1 MTFGSLFFTHSVS
14 HVCTNQGVVVK
25 KWEYMAYNRR
35 EVPWSEILKDL
46 NALGEQ
52 GWEMITSDMEIHDER
67 NTHLLYYH
75 AMMKRKREE

>member
-1 MTFGSLFFTHSVS
+1 MS

-35 EVPWSEILKDL
+35 EAPWSEILKDL

-52 GWEMITSDMEIHDER
+52 GWEMVTSDMRSTMRGTLICSIITD
-67 NTHLLYYH
+67 
-75 AMMKRKREE
+75 